1 MYSTLQLVV
10 HYPSPPPSSPH
21 SSAFLCMMKM
31 LKLLLVSSAYACIMQ
46 VVYAMKKDPTS
57 VTTER
62 RSAVTLLQSALE
74 HIIPASE
81 AKLKSTSM
89 SLAKDYFKKV
99 SLLELFCVCKS

>member
-1 MYSTLQLVV
+1 MYSTLHLVG
-10 HYPSPPPSSPH
+10 SISFTPPPH

-46 VVYAMKKDPTS
+46 VVYTMKKDPQS

-62 RSAVTLLQSALE
+62 RSAVTQLQSALE
-74 HIIPASE
+74 QIIPASE
-81 AKLKSTSM
+81 VKLKSTSM

-99 SLLELFCVCKS
+99 SLRWCNF